1 MKTEK
6 AAEREMLNRAYDFLI
21 SKCCSVR
28 FPMTDA
34 SFCETRTTVVARKTA
49 AADLFQQFGQN
60 FFSVRFFLLHIHHRA
75 FQLKTLEL
83 LSGCSAAVQ
92 PNGVVNLMDDYQ
104 SWRQHMFTSS
114 VFDPCYF
121 KLSSCLFFLQDSGS
135 SVINDRLISCGHY
148 TNDVNRG

>member
-104 SWRQHMFTSS
+104 SWRHNTCSPAAFLIHATSS
-114 VFDPCYF
+114 YHLVC
-121 KLSSCLFFLQDSGS
+121 FLQDSGS